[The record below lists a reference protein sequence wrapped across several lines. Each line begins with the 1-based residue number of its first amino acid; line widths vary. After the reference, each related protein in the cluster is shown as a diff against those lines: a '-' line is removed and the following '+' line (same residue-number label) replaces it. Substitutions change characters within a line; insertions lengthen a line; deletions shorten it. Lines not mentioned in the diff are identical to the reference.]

1 MDPVIESLPED
12 LRLRLKAQAE
22 LHHRSIAGEACA
34 ILTANL
40 HDSAKNEVVK
50 PRYPMPPLTSEDI
63 DRLRAEAREHKPFV
77 GKTPLTDEFINR
89 AKRMGRA

>member
-1 MDPVIESLPED
+1 MDPLIESLPED

-22 LHHRSIAGEACA
+22 LHHRSMAGEACA

-40 HDSAKNEVVK
+40 HAPDKEAVVK
-50 PRYPMPPLTSEDI
+50 SRYPMPPLADEDI
-63 DRLRAEAREHKPFV
+63 ERLRAEAREHKPFV
-77 GKTPLTDEFINR
+77 GKTPLTDEVINR